1 MLLPDHVKQEK
12 TIYFRNLIYTMEKL
26 SYYFDQMMGNING
39 KLLKMILVMMTMI
52 QTILLISIYK
62 TEMLKQ
68 IKIIDLNSFNVY
80 FTSNTIERR

>member
-1 MLLPDHVKQEK
+1 
-12 TIYFRNLIYTMEKL
+12 MEKL

-80 FTSNTIERR
+80 FTSKTIERR

>member
-1 MLLPDHVKQEK
+1 
-12 TIYFRNLIYTMEKL
+12 MEKL

-68 IKIIDLNSFNVY
+68 IKIIDFNSFNVY

>member
-1 MLLPDHVKQEK
+1 
-12 TIYFRNLIYTMEKL
+12 MEKL

>member
-1 MLLPDHVKQEK
+1 
-12 TIYFRNLIYTMEKL
+12 MEKL

-80 FTSNTIERR
+80 FTSNIIERR